1 VIKFLFGKA
10 GSGKTHIGETASRD
24 YRYYFHD
31 ADNDLPEAFRQAIA
45 AGGGVTEK
53 MRQEYLEA
61 MIVTVR
67 RLASEHASVCVSQ
80 ALFRD
85 RMRLRIREAVPA
97 VEFVWVDAPDDVL
110 WARLEA
116 RGGHI
121 ASRPYA
127 QMVNKLFEAPTV
139 PHARFINDGNAA
151 RFAEQ
156 MRAIFGAA
164 GEGRRQKAEG

>member
-1 VIKFLFGKA
+1 MIKFLFGKA
-10 GSGKTHIGETASRD
+10 GSGKSHIGEAASRL
-24 YRYYFHD
+24 YGFHFHD
-31 ADNDLPEAFRQAIA
+31 ADHDLPEAFRQAIA

-53 MRQEYLEA
+53 MREEYLVV
-61 MIVTVR
+61 MIATLQ
-67 RLASEHASVCVSQ
+67 RLVSEHLNVCVSQ

-85 RMRLRIREAVPA
+85 RMRLRILEAVPA

-127 QMVNKLFEAPTV
+127 QMVNSLFEVPTV
-139 PHARFINDGNAA
+139 PHAKFVNDDNPI

-156 MRAIFGAA
+156 MKAIFGAKPN
-164 GEGRRQKAEG
+164 RQD

>member
-10 GSGKTHIGETASRD
+10 GSGKTHIGVVAGRD
-24 YRYYFHD
+24 YGFHFHD
-31 ADNDLPEAFRQAIA
+31 ADQDLPESFRQAIA

-53 MRQEYLEA
+53 MRQEYLES
-61 MIVTVR
+61 MIATIR
-67 RLASEHASVCVSQ
+67 RLAAEHANLCVSQ

-110 WARLEA
+110 WGRLEA

-139 PHARFINDGNAA
+139 PHARFINDGNAG

-156 MRAIFGAA
+156 MMTIFGESRK
-164 GEGRRQKAEG
+164 G